1 MWITILLIAANII
14 VILFLI
20 YVVGPSMD
28 SAPKFQ
34 IPIYDVSTNISP
46 WDYYNSLRHK
56 SWNELSEYEKDKI
69 VLAAHIILDKG
80 GVLST
85 LSELKEF
92 LQIYLPD
99 ISISY
104 PGEDDVLDGFLEWQ
118 NNKTL

>member
-1 MWITILLIAANII
+1 
-14 VILFLI
+14 
-20 YVVGPSMD
+20 MD